1 MRIKKAAAFALVFL
15 IFLSLFCS
23 CKNSKEPF
31 SSQRFVMD
39 TTLSQ
44 KIYGEEDASA
54 EVYTALLEWE
64 NIFSA
69 YKEGSQIYKINNA
82 GGKQTE
88 VSRQTFDLVKKGI
101 GYSQESE
108 GLFDVSV
115 YPLSSLWKEAI
126 ENKTLPDSAEVL
138 DRKSRVDFSK
148 ITLDESTLSVTVP
161 DGMGIDLGAIAKGAA
176 LAMAREIYKQK
187 GVFGAICSLGNS
199 AMLLYKNKGGE
210 DFKIG
215 LKNPFKDGQNELFA
229 TLSLSDCVLST
240 SGGYERYAEIDGKEY
255 HHIVDTKT
263 GYPANSDIASVT
275 VIGQDGAFCDY
286 MSTRLFVEGREK
298 AIGLIEQNELSAV
311 VVTYD
316 KKVYLS
322 KNLEDK
328 IEITDSSF
336 ERIK

>member
-31 SSQRFVMD
+31 SSQNFVMD

-44 KIYGEEDASA
+44 KIYGEQDASA

-69 YKEGSQIYKINNA
+69 YKEDSQIYSINNA
-82 GGKQTE
+82 GGKATK
-88 VSRQTFDLVKKGI
+88 VSQHTFDLVKKGLE
-101 GYSQESE
+101 YSKKSD
-108 GLFDVSV
+108 GLFDISV

-126 ENKTLPDSAEVL
+126 ENKALPDNAEVS

-161 DGMGIDLGAIAKGAA
+161 KGMGIDLGAIAKGAA
-176 LAMAREIYKQK
+176 LEKVREIYEQK
-187 GVFGAICSLGNS
+187 GISGAICSLGNS

-229 TLSLSDCVLST
+229 TLLLSDCVLST
-240 SGGYERYAEIDGKEY
+240 SGGYERYAEIEGKAY

-263 GYPANSDIASVT
+263 GYPAKSDIASVT

-286 MSTRLFVEGREK
+286 MSTRLFVEGSEK
-298 AIGLIEQNELSAV
+298 AIELIEQNELSAV
-311 VVTYD
+311 VVTHD

-322 KNLEDK
+322 KSLEDK
-328 IEITDSSF
+328 IEMTDGSF